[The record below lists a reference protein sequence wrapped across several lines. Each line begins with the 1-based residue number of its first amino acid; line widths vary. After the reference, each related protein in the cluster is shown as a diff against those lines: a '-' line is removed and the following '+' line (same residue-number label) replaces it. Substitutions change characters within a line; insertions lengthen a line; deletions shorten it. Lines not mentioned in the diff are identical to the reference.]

1 MRVGEEDGQHYSIL
15 EFDAIQFRTEH
26 QYLAETCCLRLQ
38 VRTVLI
44 FAYGF

>member
-26 QYLAETCCLRLQ
+26 QYLAETCCLRLHSC
-38 VRTVLI
+38 TLMDT
-44 FAYGF
+44 AA